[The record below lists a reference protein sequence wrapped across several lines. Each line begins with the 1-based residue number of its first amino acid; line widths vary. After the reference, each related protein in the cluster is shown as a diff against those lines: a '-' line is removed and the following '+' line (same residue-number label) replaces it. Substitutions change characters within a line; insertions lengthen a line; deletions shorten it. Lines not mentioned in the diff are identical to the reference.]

1 MLNNVKEKKKYGKE
15 FAYCN
20 KKGYEKKSY
29 GRNKKMMKIKKG
41 KRLMS
46 LKIYIS

>member
-20 KKGYEKKSY
+20 KKGYEKKVLWE
-29 GRNKKMMKIKKG
+29 KQKDDEDK
-41 KRLMS
+41 
-46 LKIYIS
+46 